1 MNAIKVDDAR
11 RLRLPRLRPGD
22 LYEPEYLSAEE
33 VVLRRV
39 PEPKRRAR
47 SSQARVTNVD
57 PLPDSVLVKL
67 YREREDDHASIRRF
81 IAAQP
86 KDAEFWKKRT

>member
-1 MNAIKVDDAR
+1 MNVIKVDAAR

-47 SSQARVTNVD
+47 PSQRRVTNVD
-57 PLPDSVLVKL
+57 PLPDRVLEKL
-67 YREREDDHASIRRF
+67 YREREEEDASIRRF
-81 IAAQP
+81 IEAQP
-86 KDAEFWKKRT
+86 KDAE